1 MNTVNTWKHRTVPGH
16 GLANL
21 ILAGVVCGASSLV
34 QAQSLAPAAPADT
47 TSEVYLP
54 GIGDSSDNLLS
65 AHPIEVSD
73 PIEPVNRAFF
83 YFNDKLYF
91 WVLKPV
97 ARGYNYVVPQ
107 VARRD
112 VKNFFSNVA
121 TPIRLVNCA
130 LQAEFTSAW
139 VELERFGINTTVG
152 VAGFGDPAKNK
163 WNIEKQ
169 DGDFGQTLGR
179 YGIGPSIYI
188 NWPILGPMGARD
200 SVGYVGD
207 IFLDPFHYL
216 VPKFWYNVDIK
227 AYETVNATSLR
238 LGDYEDFK
246 NSAIDPYI
254 ALRDATYQY
263 RRGLVDKNAEKTT
276 RPAGLLQGE

>member
-1 MNTVNTWKHRTVPGH
+1 MKSTCRMFVLLFLACTSGRLTALAQSN
-16 GLANL
+16 GLAAPL
-21 ILAGVVCGASSLV
+21 GQAGV
-34 QAQSLAPAAPADT
+34 T
-47 TSEVYLP
+47 NEEVALP
-54 GIGDSSDNLLS
+54 GIGGAPDVMLS
-65 AHPIEVSD
+65 AQPIVVSD

-97 ARGYNYVVPQ
+97 SQGYNYVVPQ

-112 VKNFFSNVA
+112 VKNFFSNIA

-152 VAGFGDPAKNK
+152 VLGFGDPAKNK
-163 WNIEKQ
+163 WNIERQ
-169 DGDFGQTLGR
+169 EGDFGQTLGR

-216 VPKFWYNVDIK
+216 VPKFWYNVEIK
-227 AYETVNATSLR
+227 AYDTMNATSLH
-238 LGDYEDFK
+238 LGDYEDFM
-246 NSAIDPYI
+246 NNAVDPYI

-263 RRGLVDKNAEKTT
+263 RRGLVEHNGAPDV
-276 RPAGLLQGE
+276 RPAGLLQAN